1 MSTVIVAEKPSVA
14 RDIAGVVGAR
24 EKRDGYLE
32 STDGKRIVTWAFGH
46 LVRCADPDDYG
57 AAWSGKWG
65 FGQLPMIPETWALRV
80 GKDAGKQFAVVK
92 RLINA
97 AERVI
102 CATDAGRE
110 GEHIFRLIYEH
121 AGCQAPVQRLWVSS
135 LTREALSAGFQ
146 NLFAARAFDALAQAA
161 QARSKAD
168 WLVGMNLTRA
178 YTVRNDTLCSV
189 GRVQTPT
196 LAMVVERD
204 RQIETF
210 TKAVYYEV
218 VAHLEPAFDA
228 VYARAGEPDDKG
240 RTPPDQV
247 RGRLWVSRVERR
259 EDAEAVVKDAWKRAA
274 VVEEVEIRT
283 IHHRPPSL
291 YDLTALQREANER
304 LGWTAAQTLAAA
316 QALYEAKLVTYPR
329 TESRHLP
336 EDMRP
341 LLADLLAALPHPHA
355 GLALDHLQRGRGK
368 TPGKGYIDNAK
379 LTDHHAIIPTRE
391 PLPPSLAANPVSSTG
406 QALGALYA
414 LIVARF
420 VSIFFP
426 DRVVEETTV
435 RLDIS
440 GHVFLAG
447 GRREI
452 APGWRVAAARP
463 GDDEDKA
470 AAGTLPPL
478 RRGQHVV
485 VRSLDVWEKETA
497 PPKPH
502 TDASL
507 LGAMKNAGRRLD
519 DAAQAEALKESGG
532 LGTPATRANMIEAL
546 VKRGYLVR
554 QKKAL
559 VSTDKGRGLVAAVAE
574 TLRSPELTATWERQ
588 LKEIED
594 GEGSAA
600 GFLDAISGFVRELVP
615 RVRESSTRVPGGD
628 RAAKVVG
635 TCPLCGKGVVE
646 RAKAFG
652 CSAWRETG
660 CTFAV
665 WKVHWGKK
673 LSVGQVKA
681 LLVRGRT
688 AVIKG
693 FKNKA
698 GKPFAAALKLDGD
711 NKIAFDFG
719 DKR

>member
-1 MSTVIVAEKPSVA
+1 MSTVILAEKPSVA

-46 LVRCADPDDYG
+46 LVRYADPDDYG

-65 FGQLPMIPETWALRV
+65 FGQLPMIPDTWELRV
-80 GKDAGKQFAVVK
+80 GKDAGKQFAIVK

-146 NLFAARAFDALAQAA
+146 NLFAARAFDPLAQAA
-161 QARSKAD
+161 QARAKAD
-168 WLVGMNLTRA
+168 WLVGFNLTRA
-178 YTVRNDTLCSV
+178 YTVQHGTLCSV

-204 RQIETF
+204 RQIEAF
-210 TKAVYYEV
+210 TKSVYYEV

-228 VYARAGEPDDKG
+228 IYARAGEPDDKG
-240 RTPPDQV
+240 RTP
-247 RGRLWVSRVERR
+247 WVSRIDSR
-259 EDAEAVVKDAWKRAA
+259 EGAEAVVKSAWNRAA
-274 VVEEVEIRT
+274 VVEEVEVRRV
-283 IHHRPPSL
+283 HHRPPSL
-291 YDLTALQREANER
+291 YDLTTLQREANER

-336 EDMRP
+336 EDVRP

-368 TPGKGYIDNAK
+368 VPGKGYIDNAK

-391 PLPPSLAANPVSSTG
+391 PLPASLPGN
-406 QALGALYA
+406 LGALYA
-414 LIVARF
+414 LIVSRF
-420 VSIFFP
+420 LSIFFP

-440 GHVFLAG
+440 GHVFLAS

-452 APGWRVAAARP
+452 APGWRVVGTS
-463 GDDEDKA
+463 GDDGDEA
-470 AAGTLPPL
+470 ASATLPPL
-478 RRGQHVV
+478 SRGQHVV
-485 VRSLDVWEKETA
+485 VLSVEVREKETA

-502 TDASL
+502 TDATL

-532 LGTPATRANMIEAL
+532 LGTPATRASMLEGL
-546 VKRGYLVR
+546 VKRGYLMR
-554 QKKAL
+554 RKKAL

-574 TLRSPELTATWERQ
+574 ALRSPELTATWERQ

-600 GFLDAISGFVRELVP
+600 GFLDGISGFVRELVP

-665 WKVHWGKK
+665 WKVHRGKK
-673 LSVGQVKA
+673 LSLGHVKA
-681 LLVRGRT
+681 LLVKGRT
-688 AVIKG
+688 AVIEG
-693 FKNKA
+693 FRNKD

-711 NKIAFDFG
+711 NKVAFDFG
-719 DKR
+719 DK

>member
-1 MSTVIVAEKPSVA
+1 MSTVILAEKPSVA

-46 LVRCADPDDYG
+46 LVRYADPDDYG

-65 FGQLPMIPETWALRV
+65 FGQLPMIPDTWELRV
-80 GKDAGKQFAVVK
+80 GKDAGKQFAIVK

-146 NLFAARAFDALAQAA
+146 NLFAARAFDPLAQAA
-161 QARSKAD
+161 QARAKAD
-168 WLVGMNLTRA
+168 WLVGFNLTRA
-178 YTVRNDTLCSV
+178 YTVQHGTLCSV

-204 RQIETF
+204 RQIEAF
-210 TKAVYYEV
+210 TKSVYYEV

-228 VYARAGEPDDKG
+228 IYARAGEPDDKG
-240 RTPPDQV
+240 RTP
-247 RGRLWVSRVERR
+247 WVSRIDSR
-259 EDAEAVVKDAWKRAA
+259 EGAEAVVKSAWNRAA
-274 VVEEVEIRT
+274 VVEEVEVRRV
-283 IHHRPPSL
+283 HHRPPSL
-291 YDLTALQREANER
+291 YDLTTLQREANER

-316 QALYEAKLVTYPR
+316 QTLYEAKLVTYPR

-336 EDMRP
+336 EDVRP

-368 TPGKGYIDNAK
+368 VPGKGYIDNAK

-391 PLPPSLAANPVSSTG
+391 PLPASLPGN
-406 QALGALYA
+406 LGALYA
-414 LIVARF
+414 LIVSRF
-420 VSIFFP
+420 LSTFFP

-452 APGWRVAAARP
+452 APGWRVVGTS
-463 GDDEDKA
+463 GDDGDEA
-470 AAGTLPPL
+470 ASATLPPL
-478 RRGQHVV
+478 GRGQHVV
-485 VRSLDVWEKETA
+485 VLSVEVREKETA

-502 TDASL
+502 TDATL

-532 LGTPATRANMIEAL
+532 LGTPATRASMLEGL
-546 VKRGYLVR
+546 VKRGYLMR
-554 QKKAL
+554 RKKAL

-574 TLRSPELTATWERQ
+574 ALRSPELTATWERQ

-600 GFLDAISGFVRELVP
+600 GFLDGITGFVRELVP

-665 WKVHWGKK
+665 WKVHRGKK
-673 LSVGQVKA
+673 LSLGHVKA
-681 LLVRGRT
+681 LLVKGRT

-693 FKNKA
+693 FRNKD

-711 NKIAFDFG
+711 KKVALDFG
-719 DKR
+719 DK

>member
-14 RDIAGVVGAR
+14 RDIAGVVGAGR
-24 EKRDGYLE
+24 KRDGYLE

-46 LVRCADPDDYG
+46 LVRYADPDDYG

-65 FGQLPMIPETWALRV
+65 FGQLPMIPDTWELRV
-80 GKDAGKQFAVVK
+80 DKDAGKQFGIVK

-146 NLFAARAFDALAQAA
+146 NLFPARAFDALAQAA
-161 QARSKAD
+161 QARAKAD

-228 VYARAGEPDDKG
+228 TYARAGEPDDKG
-240 RTPPDQV
+240 RTP
-247 RGRLWVSRVERR
+247 WVNRIDSREG
-259 EDAEAVVKDAWKRAA
+259 AEAVVKSAWNRAA
-274 VVEEVEIRT
+274 VVEEVEIRRV
-283 IHHRPPSL
+283 HHRPPSL

-355 GLALDHLQRGRGK
+355 GLALDHLKRGRGK

-391 PLPPSLAANPVSSTG
+391 PLPASLVGN
-406 QALGALYA
+406 LGALYA
-414 LIVARF
+414 LIVSRF
-420 VSIFFP
+420 LSIFF
-426 DRVVEETTV
+426 RTGW
-435 RLDIS
+435 LKK
-440 GHVFLAG
+440 
-447 GRREI
+447 RRC
-452 APGWRVAAARP
+452 AWTSAATSSLPAAAARSHRAGGWWGRP
-463 GDDEDKA
+463 ETKA
-470 AAGTLPPL
+470 TRRRVQPCRPWAAGSTWWCARSRCGRKRRRRRSRTPTPPC
-478 RRGQHVV
+478 
-485 VRSLDVWEKETA
+485 
-497 PPKPH
+497 
-502 TDASL
+502 
-507 LGAMKNAGRRLD
+507 
-519 DAAQAEALKESGG
+519 
-532 LGTPATRANMIEAL
+532 
-546 VKRGYLVR
+546 
-554 QKKAL
+554 
-559 VSTDKGRGLVAAVAE
+559 
-574 TLRSPELTATWERQ
+574 WER
-588 LKEIED
+588 
-594 GEGSAA
+594 
-600 GFLDAISGFVRELVP
+600 
-615 RVRESSTRVPGGD
+615 
-628 RAAKVVG
+628 
-635 TCPLCGKGVVE
+635 
-646 RAKAFG
+646 
-652 CSAWRETG
+652 
-660 CTFAV
+660 
-665 WKVHWGKK
+665 
-673 LSVGQVKA
+673 
-681 LLVRGRT
+681 
-688 AVIKG
+688 
-693 FKNKA
+693 
-698 GKPFAAALKLDGD
+698 
-711 NKIAFDFG
+711 
-719 DKR
+719 

>member
-46 LVRCADPDDYG
+46 LVRYADPDDYG

-80 GKDAGKQFAVVK
+80 GKDAGKQFAIVK

-97 AERVI
+97 AEGVI

-161 QARSKAD
+161 QARAKAD

-178 YTVRNDTLCSV
+178 YTVQHGTLCSV

-228 VYARAGEPDDKG
+228 TYARAGEPDDKG
-240 RTPPDQV
+240 RTP
-247 RGRLWVSRVERR
+247 WVSRIERR
-259 EDAEAVVKDAWKRAA
+259 EDAEAVVKGAWKRAA
-274 VVEEVEIRT
+274 VVEEVEIRRV
-283 IHHRPPSL
+283 HHRPPSL
-291 YDLTALQREANER
+291 YDLTSLQREANQR
-304 LGWTAAQTLAAA
+304 LGWTAAQTLEAA

-355 GLALDHLQRGRGK
+355 GLALDHLRRGRGK

-391 PLPPSLAANPVSSTG
+391 PLPASLAAN
-406 QALGALYA
+406 LGALYA
-414 LIVARF
+414 LIAARF

-440 GHVFLAG
+440 GHVFLAS

-463 GDDEDKA
+463 GDEGDEA
-470 AAGTLPPL
+470 ASATLPL
-478 RRGQHVV
+478 LSRGQHVV
-485 VRSLDVWEKETA
+485 VRSLDVREKETA

-502 TDASL
+502 TDGTL

-532 LGTPATRANMIEAL
+532 LGTPATRANMIEGL

-559 VSTDKGRGLVAAVAE
+559 VSTDKGRGLIAAVAE
-574 TLRSPELTATWERQ
+574 ALRSPELTATWERQ

-615 RVRESSTRVPGGD
+615 RVRESSTRVPAGD

-635 TCPLCGKGVVE
+635 TCPACGKDVVE

-665 WKVHWGKK
+665 WKVHRGKK
-673 LSVGQVKA
+673 LSLGHVKA
-681 LLVRGRT
+681 LLAKGRT
-688 AVIKG
+688 EVIKG
-693 FKNKA
+693 FKRMD

-711 NKIAFDFG
+711 NKVALDFG
-719 DKR
+719 DK

>member
-14 RDIAGVVGAR
+14 RDIAGVVGAGR
-24 EKRDGYLE
+24 KRDGYLE

-46 LVRCADPDDYG
+46 LVRYADPDDYG

-65 FGQLPMIPETWALRV
+65 FGQLPMIPDTWELRV
-80 GKDAGKQFAVVK
+80 DKDAGKQFGIVK

-146 NLFAARAFDALAQAA
+146 NLFAARAFDPLAQAA
-161 QARSKAD
+161 QARAKAD

-178 YTVRNDTLCSV
+178 YTVQNDTLCSV

-210 TKAVYYEV
+210 TKSVYYEV

-228 VYARAGEPDDKG
+228 IYARAGKPDDKG
-240 RTPPDQV
+240 RTP
-247 RGRLWVSRVERR
+247 WVNRIDSREG
-259 EDAEAVVKDAWKRAA
+259 AEVVVKSAWNRAA
-274 VVEEVEIRT
+274 VVEEVEVRRV
-283 IHHRPPSL
+283 HHRPPSL
-291 YDLTALQREANER
+291 YDLTTLQREANER
-304 LGWTAAQTLAAA
+304 LGWTAA

-336 EDMRP
+336 EDVRP
-341 LLADLLAALPHPHA
+341 LLAELLAALPHPHA

-368 TPGKGYIDNAK
+368 VPGKGYIDNAK
-379 LTDHHAIIPTRE
+379 LTDHHAIIPTKE
-391 PLPPSLAANPVSSTG
+391 PSPASVPGN
-406 QALGALYA
+406 LGALYA
-414 LIVARF
+414 LIVSRF
-420 VSIFFP
+420 LSIFFP

-440 GHVFLAG
+440 GHVFLAS

-452 APGWRVAAARP
+452 APGWRVVGTS
-463 GDDEDKA
+463 GDDGDEA
-470 AAGTLPPL
+470 ASATLPPL
-478 RRGQHVV
+478 GRGQHVV
-485 VRSLDVWEKETA
+485 VRSVEVREKETA
-497 PPKPH
+497 PPKPY
-502 TDASL
+502 TDATL

-554 QKKAL
+554 RKKAL
-559 VSTDKGRGLVAAVAE
+559 VSTDKGRGLIAAVAE
-574 TLRSPELTATWERQ
+574 ALRSPELTATWERQ

-615 RVRESSTRVPGGD
+615 RQRDMHGCRKPSSSALPRE
-628 RAAKVVG
+628 A
-635 TCPLCGKGVVE
+635 GVHM
-646 RAKAFG
+646 
-652 CSAWRETG
+652 AWS
-660 CTFAV
+660 FPYF
-665 WKVHWGKK
+665 
-673 LSVGQVKA
+673 S
-681 LLVRGRT
+681 
-688 AVIKG
+688 
-693 FKNKA
+693 
-698 GKPFAAALKLDGD
+698 D
-711 NKIAFDFG
+711 
-719 DKR
+719 

>member
-46 LVRCADPDDYG
+46 LVRYADPDDYG

-65 FGQLPMIPETWALRV
+65 FGQLPMIPDTWALRV
-80 GKDAGKQFAVVK
+80 GKDAGKQFAIVK

-110 GEHIFRLIYEH
+110 GEHIFRLIYKH

-146 NLFAARAFDALAQAA
+146 NLFPARAFDRLAQAA
-161 QARSKAD
+161 QARAKAD
-168 WLVGMNLTRA
+168 WLVGFNLTRA
-178 YTVRNDTLCSV
+178 YTVQHGTLCSV

-196 LAMVVERD
+196 LAIVVERD
-204 RQIETF
+204 RQIEAF
-210 TKAVYYEV
+210 TKSVYYEV

-228 VYARAGEPDDKG
+228 IYARAGEPDDKG
-240 RTPPDQV
+240 RTP
-247 RGRLWVSRVERR
+247 WSSRIDSR
-259 EDAEAVVKDAWKRAA
+259 DGAAAVVKSAWNRAA
-274 VVEEVEIRT
+274 VVEEVEIRRV
-283 IHHRPPSL
+283 HHRPPSL
-291 YDLTALQREANER
+291 YDLTTLQREANER

-316 QALYEAKLVTYPR
+316 QTLYEAKLVTYPR

-336 EDMRP
+336 EDVRP

-368 TPGKGYIDNAK
+368 VPGKGYIDNAK
-379 LTDHHAIIPTRE
+379 LTDHHAIIPTKE
-391 PLPPSLAANPVSSTG
+391 PLPASLPGN
-406 QALGALYA
+406 LGALYA
-414 LIVARF
+414 LIVSRF
-420 VSIFFP
+420 LSIFFP

-435 RLDIS
+435 RLNIS

-452 APGWRVAAARP
+452 APGWRVVGTS
-463 GDDEDKA
+463 GDDGDEA
-470 AAGTLPPL
+470 ASAILPPL
-478 RRGQHVV
+478 GRGQHVV
-485 VRSLDVWEKETA
+485 VRSVEVQEKETA
-497 PPKPH
+497 PPKPY

-519 DAAQAEALKESGG
+519 DAAQAEVLKESGG
-532 LGTPATRANMIEAL
+532 LGTPATRASMIEAL
-546 VKRGYLVR
+546 VKRGYLTR
-554 QKKAL
+554 RKKAL

-574 TLRSPELTATWERQ
+574 ALRSPELTATWERQ

-600 GFLDAISGFVRELVP
+600 GFLDGITGLVRELVP
-615 RVRESSTRVPGGD
+615 RVRESSTRVPAGD
-628 RAAKVVG
+628 RVAKVVG
-635 TCPLCGKGVVE
+635 TCPACGEDVVE

-665 WKVHWGKK
+665 WKVHRGKK
-673 LSVGQVKA
+673 LSLGHVKA
-681 LLVRGRT
+681 LLAKGRT
-688 AVIKG
+688 EVIKG
-693 FKNKA
+693 FKRMD

-711 NKIAFDFG
+711 NKVAFDFG
-719 DKR
+719 DK

>member
-14 RDIAGVVGAR
+14 RDIADVVGAK

-32 STDGKRIVTWAFGH
+32 STDGQRIVTWAFGH
-46 LVRCADPDDYG
+46 LVRYADPDDYG

-65 FGQLPMIPETWALRV
+65 FAQLPMIPDTWELRV
-80 GKDAGKQFAVVK
+80 DKDAGKQFAVVK

-161 QARSKAD
+161 QARAKAD

-204 RQIETF
+204 RQIEAF

-228 VYARAGEPDDKG
+228 TYARAGEPDDKG
-240 RTPPDQV
+240 RTP
-247 RGRLWVSRVERR
+247 WVSRIDKR
-259 EDAEAVVKDAWKRAA
+259 EDAEAIVKSAWKRAA

-391 PLPPSLAANPVSSTG
+391 PLPASLAVNPVSSTG

-435 RLDIS
+435 CLDIS

-452 APGWRVAAARP
+452 APGWRVVGTS
-463 GDDEDKA
+463 GDEGDE
-470 AAGTLPPL
+470 AAGAILPPL

-485 VRSLDVWEKETA
+485 VRSLDVREKETA

-532 LGTPATRANMIEAL
+532 LGTPATRASMIEAL

-554 QKKAL
+554 RKKAL
-559 VSTDKGRGLVAAVAE
+559 VSTDKGRGLIAAVAE
-574 TLRSPELTATWERQ
+574 ALRSPELTATWERQ

-615 RVRESSTRVPGGD
+615 RVRESSMRVPGGD

-673 LSVGQVKA
+673 LSLGHVKA
-681 LLVRGRT
+681 LLVKGRT
-688 AVIKG
+688 EVIKG

-698 GKPFAAALKLDGD
+698 GKPFAAALKLDGN
-711 NKIAFDFG
+711 NKVAFDFG
-719 DKR
+719 DK

>member
-1 MSTVIVAEKPSVA
+1 MSTVILAEKPSVA

-46 LVRCADPDDYG
+46 LVRYADPDDYG

-65 FGQLPMIPETWALRV
+65 FGQLPMIPDTWELRV
-80 GKDAGKQFAVVK
+80 GKDAGKQFAIVK

-146 NLFAARAFDALAQAA
+146 NLFAARAFDPLAQAA
-161 QARSKAD
+161 QARAKAD
-168 WLVGMNLTRA
+168 WLVGFNLTRA
-178 YTVRNDTLCSV
+178 YTVQHGTLCSV

-204 RQIETF
+204 RQIEAF
-210 TKAVYYEV
+210 TKSVYYEV

-228 VYARAGEPDDKG
+228 IYARAGEPDDKG
-240 RTPPDQV
+240 RTP
-247 RGRLWVSRVERR
+247 WVSRIDSR
-259 EDAEAVVKDAWKRAA
+259 EGAEAVVKSAWNRAA
-274 VVEEVEIRT
+274 VVEEVEVRRV
-283 IHHRPPSL
+283 HHRPPSL
-291 YDLTALQREANER
+291 YDLTTLQREANER

-336 EDMRP
+336 EDVRP

-368 TPGKGYIDNAK
+368 VPGKGYIDNAK

-391 PLPPSLAANPVSSTG
+391 PLPASLPGN
-406 QALGALYA
+406 LGALYA
-414 LIVARF
+414 LIVSRF
-420 VSIFFP
+420 LSIFFP

-440 GHVFLAG
+440 GHVFLAS

-452 APGWRVAAARP
+452 APGWRVVGTS
-463 GDDEDKA
+463 GDDGDEA
-470 AAGTLPPL
+470 ASATLPPL
-478 RRGQHVV
+478 SRGQHVV
-485 VRSLDVWEKETA
+485 VLSVEVREKETA

-502 TDASL
+502 TDATL

-532 LGTPATRANMIEAL
+532 LGTPATRASMLEGL
-546 VKRGYLVR
+546 VKRGYLMR
-554 QKKAL
+554 RKKAL

-574 TLRSPELTATWERQ
+574 ALRSPELTATWERQ

-600 GFLDAISGFVRELVP
+600 GFLDGISGFVRELVP

-665 WKVHWGKK
+665 WKVHRGKK
-673 LSVGQVKA
+673 LSLGHVKA
-681 LLVRGRT
+681 LLVKGRT
-688 AVIKG
+688 AVIEG
-693 FKNKA
+693 FRNKD

-711 NKIAFDFG
+711 NKVAIDFG
-719 DKR
+719 DK

>member
-1 MSTVIVAEKPSVA
+1 MSTVILAEKPSVA

-46 LVRCADPDDYG
+46 LVRYADPDDYG

-65 FGQLPMIPETWALRV
+65 FGQLPMIPDTWELRV
-80 GKDAGKQFAVVK
+80 GKDAGKQFAIVK

-146 NLFAARAFDALAQAA
+146 NLFAARAFDPLAQAA
-161 QARSKAD
+161 QARAKAD
-168 WLVGMNLTRA
+168 WLVGFNLTRA
-178 YTVRNDTLCSV
+178 YTVQHGTLCSV

-204 RQIETF
+204 RQIEAF
-210 TKAVYYEV
+210 TKSVYYEV

-228 VYARAGEPDDKG
+228 IYARAGEPDDKG
-240 RTPPDQV
+240 RTP
-247 RGRLWVSRVERR
+247 WVSRIDSR
-259 EDAEAVVKDAWKRAA
+259 EGAEAVVKSAWNRAA
-274 VVEEVEIRT
+274 VVEEVEVRRV
-283 IHHRPPSL
+283 HHRPPSL
-291 YDLTALQREANER
+291 YDLTTLQREANER

-336 EDMRP
+336 EDVRP

-368 TPGKGYIDNAK
+368 VPGKGYIDNAK

-391 PLPPSLAANPVSSTG
+391 PLPASLPGN
-406 QALGALYA
+406 LGALYA
-414 LIVARF
+414 LIVSRF
-420 VSIFFP
+420 LSIFFP

-440 GHVFLAG
+440 GHVFLAS

-452 APGWRVAAARP
+452 APGWRVVGTS
-463 GDDEDKA
+463 GDDGDE
-470 AAGTLPPL
+470 AAGATLPPL
-478 RRGQHVV
+478 SRGQHVV
-485 VRSLDVWEKETA
+485 VLSVEVREKETA

-502 TDASL
+502 TDATL

-532 LGTPATRANMIEAL
+532 LGTPATRASMLEGL
-546 VKRGYLVR
+546 VKRGYLMR
-554 QKKAL
+554 RKKAL

-574 TLRSPELTATWERQ
+574 ALRSPELTATWERQ

-600 GFLDAISGFVRELVP
+600 GFLDGISGFVRELVP

-665 WKVHWGKK
+665 WKVHRGKK
-673 LSVGQVKA
+673 LSLGHVKA
-681 LLVRGRT
+681 LLVKGRT
-688 AVIKG
+688 AVIEG
-693 FKNKA
+693 FRNKD

-711 NKIAFDFG
+711 NKVAIDFG
-719 DKR
+719 DK

>member
-1 MSTVIVAEKPSVA
+1 
-14 RDIAGVVGAR
+14 
-24 EKRDGYLE
+24 
-32 STDGKRIVTWAFGH
+32 
-46 LVRCADPDDYG
+46 
-57 AAWSGKWG
+57 
-65 FGQLPMIPETWALRV
+65 
-80 GKDAGKQFAVVK
+80 
-92 RLINA
+92 
-97 AERVI
+97 
-102 CATDAGRE
+102 
-110 GEHIFRLIYEH
+110 
-121 AGCQAPVQRLWVSS
+121 
-135 LTREALSAGFQ
+135 
-146 NLFAARAFDALAQAA
+146 
-161 QARSKAD
+161 
-168 WLVGMNLTRA
+168 
-178 YTVRNDTLCSV
+178 
-189 GRVQTPT
+189 
-196 LAMVVERD
+196 MVVERD
-204 RQIETF
+204 RQIEAF
-210 TKAVYYEV
+210 TKSVYYEV

-228 VYARAGEPDDKG
+228 IYARAGEPDDKG
-240 RTPPDQV
+240 RTP
-247 RGRLWVSRVERR
+247 WVSRIDSR
-259 EDAEAVVKDAWKRAA
+259 EGAEAVVKSAWNRAA
-274 VVEEVEIRT
+274 VVEEVEVRRV
-283 IHHRPPSL
+283 HHRPPSL
-291 YDLTALQREANER
+291 YDLTTLQREANER

-336 EDMRP
+336 EDVRP

-368 TPGKGYIDNAK
+368 VPGKGYIDNAK

-391 PLPPSLAANPVSSTG
+391 PLPASLPGN
-406 QALGALYA
+406 LGALYA
-414 LIVARF
+414 LIVSRF
-420 VSIFFP
+420 LSIFFP

-440 GHVFLAG
+440 GHVFLAS

-452 APGWRVAAARP
+452 APGWRVVGTS
-463 GDDEDKA
+463 GDDGDEA
-470 AAGTLPPL
+470 ASATLPPL
-478 RRGQHVV
+478 SRGQHVV
-485 VRSLDVWEKETA
+485 VLSVEVREKETA

-502 TDASL
+502 TDATL

-532 LGTPATRANMIEAL
+532 LGTPATRASMLEGL
-546 VKRGYLVR
+546 VKRGYLMR
-554 QKKAL
+554 RKKAL

-574 TLRSPELTATWERQ
+574 ALRSPELTATWERQ

-600 GFLDAISGFVRELVP
+600 GFLDGISGFVRELVP

-665 WKVHWGKK
+665 WKVHRGKK
-673 LSVGQVKA
+673 LSLGHVKA
-681 LLVRGRT
+681 LLVKGRT

-693 FKNKA
+693 FRNKD

-711 NKIAFDFG
+711 KKVALDFG
-719 DKR
+719 DK